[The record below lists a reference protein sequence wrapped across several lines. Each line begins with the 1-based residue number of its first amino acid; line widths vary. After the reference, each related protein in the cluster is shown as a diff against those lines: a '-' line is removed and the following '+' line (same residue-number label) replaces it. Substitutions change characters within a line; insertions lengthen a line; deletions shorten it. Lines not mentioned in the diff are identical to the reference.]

1 MTWIVIAMDPNDD
14 SQRQFNG
21 DARYVEH
28 HLRTLFSPASARDR
42 PSTVDGFVTG
52 ESPHPP
58 PPSRGAPPERS
69 PGGGLKRISG
79 KFAQRFSAAISD
91 KPDASAAGSTIL
103 TP

>member
-42 PSTVDGFVTG
+42 PSTVDGFDWRVTPPT
-52 ESPHPP
+52 SPIP
-58 PPSRGAPPERS
+58 
-69 PGGGLKRISG
+69 
-79 KFAQRFSAAISD
+79 
-91 KPDASAAGSTIL
+91 GSTPGTLPRGWAETNLGKVRTTIFSCDQ
-103 TP
+103 